1 MIKRKTLILV
11 GTAIVCLLFSLWLSV
26 WQFSQENIRNLLQDL
41 PTVSFT
47 GEQISTIGWDATE
60 FGLLSVE
67 ENPAIEVRCDEPIYV
82 QNLLIDGSIDRE
94 LTEVTVAY
102 TETPDEPFTAEI
114 GADFDFGE
122 LLRIVQMRGELT
134 DYNSLAQPEKL
145 VPVEVAPTSART
157 VQLPPRSFSVLV
169 FRK

>member
-1 MIKRKTLILV
+1 MYS
-11 GTAIVCLLFSLWLSV
+11 LL
-26 WQFSQENIRNLLQDL
+26 
-41 PTVSFT
+41 T
-47 GEQISTIGWDATE
+47 GEVSYRTTSDEKGVYASATSS
-60 FGLLSVE
+60 GDLT
-67 ENPAIEVRCDEPIYV
+67 YV
-82 QNLLIDGSIDRE
+82 KAVNA
-94 LTEVTVAY
+94 T
-102 TETPDEPFTAEI
+102 DEPFTAEI